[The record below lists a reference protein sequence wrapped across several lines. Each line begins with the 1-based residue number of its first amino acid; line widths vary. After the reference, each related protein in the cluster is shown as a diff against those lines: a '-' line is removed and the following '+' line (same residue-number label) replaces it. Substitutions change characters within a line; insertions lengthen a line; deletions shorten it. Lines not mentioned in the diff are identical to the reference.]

1 MPISVVMP
9 ALEMGQETGKLV
21 AWRKKDG
28 DRVAKG
34 EPLLEVETDKAIL
47 EVEATGDG
55 TLAGVK
61 AHEGDVIPVG
71 QTIAW
76 ILAAGENVPPELAAP
91 LEPPAAAAVS
101 SAPAAAHGAAQ
112 ASTGPSSPISPK
124 ARRLAKEQGIDLH
137 SVHGTGAGG
146 EILASD
152 IQALIDRKPQSNLD
166 SHPTSSQGSGL
177 EPASTVSRLM
187 AERTTQSW
195 TTVPHFFLV
204 RSIDASRLI
213 LARENLAKP
222 GELSAGVRLTVTDFL
237 VSLVARALA
246 KHPRMNASWTGEGVR
261 LNREVNVALAMA
273 VPNGVVTAVI
283 HNADTAKLDQIASQ
297 RRDLTE
303 RARAGKLHAAD
314 IAGATFTI
322 SNLGMYQIDSFSA
335 IIIPPQAGIL
345 AAGQI
350 EERIV
355 SIDGHAASRPMMTLT
370 LSCDHRVIDGAQA
383 ALFLKDVAEFMV
395 EAA

>member
-28 DRVAKG
+28 DRVSKG
-34 EPLLEVETDKAIL
+34 EPLLEVETDKAVL

-55 TLAGVK
+55 TLAGVT

-76 ILAAGENVPPELAAP
+76 ILAAGEKVPQELAASSEP
-91 LEPPAAAAVS
+91 LAASPAASLPVT
-101 SAPAAAHGAAQ
+101 AHGAPQ
-112 ASTGPSSPISPK
+112 ASTATSSPISPK
-124 ARRLAKEQGIDLH
+124 ARRLAKEQGIDLNT
-137 SVHGTGAGG
+137 VHGTGVGG

-166 SHPTSSQGSGL
+166 RHPPSSPGSGL

-204 RSIDASRLI
+204 RSIDASRLT
-213 LARENLAKP
+213 LARENLAKQEEP
-222 GELSAGVRLTVTDFL
+222 SGGVRLTVTDLL

-261 LNREVNVALAMA
+261 LNPEVNIALAMA
-273 VPNGVVTAVI
+273 VPQGVVTAVI
-283 HNADTAKLDQIASQ
+283 HHAETAELNQIARE

-303 RARAGKLHAAD
+303 HARAGKLHASD
-314 IAGATFTI
+314 ISGATFTI

-345 AAGQI
+345 AVGRI

-355 SIDGHAASRPMMTLT
+355 SIDGQAASCPMMTLT

-383 ALFLKDVAEFMV
+383 ALFLKDLAEFIV